1 MPPQSVYGRPEPA
14 PHCAS
19 PCLNFITSLQL
30 GLPSLAAASLLT
42 LPLSQSSP
50 PLSLS
55 CLLLSRIRLL
65 RHAACLGP
73 CFRARRLR
81 LGFLQDFPASHRG
94 QGKRIAR
101 DFPVTWEKQE
111 EVPGP
116 SPGGR
121 SPLHPGFQ
129 GRATRVA
136 PVQWLLRVPLSPPAC
151 RRTGKKPNPPPPQKK
166 PTFELL
172 CLPPQAIIFHD
183 STAHFYLQST
193 PLSSGIKG
201 PRSVLL

>member
-50 PLSLS
+50 PLPLS

-129 GRATRVA
+129 GEGNSCGSRSVA
-136 PVQWLLRVPLSPPAC
+136 AAC
-151 RRTGKKPNPPPPQKK
+151 SFEPTSLQTDRKKTQPPPPKK
-166 PTFELL
+166 K
-172 CLPPQAIIFHD
+172 Q
-183 STAHFYLQST
+183 
-193 PLSSGIKG
+193 PLNCSAC
-201 PRSVLL
+201 PRRL